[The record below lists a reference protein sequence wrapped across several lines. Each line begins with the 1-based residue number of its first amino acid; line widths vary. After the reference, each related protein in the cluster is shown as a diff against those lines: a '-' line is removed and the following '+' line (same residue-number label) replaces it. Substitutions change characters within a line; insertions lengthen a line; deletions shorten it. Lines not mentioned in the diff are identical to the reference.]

1 MKALYGAV
9 GVSLAKV
16 SDDGALGSGEMDGA
30 DPQGQGSLEVMEDVV
45 GRAWTG
51 ALCRN
56 LIQQLLKVLQLN
68 QEHHV
73 LQEVALDEG
82 CQLQSPQEL
91 GCVKHNVRLNIP
103 NRDFSTIL
111 TLLMD
116 LIFFLN

>member
-1 MKALYGAV
+1 MQSLSLPYSTSRQEGAGHDGGDVWNVSNRLAHNNGALDESQHGAV

-56 LIQQLLKVLQLN
+56 LIQ
-68 QEHHV
+68 
-73 LQEVALDEG
+73 
-82 CQLQSPQEL
+82 
-91 GCVKHNVRLNIP
+91 
-103 NRDFSTIL
+103 
-111 TLLMD
+111 
-116 LIFFLN
+116 